1 MDGVG
6 RTVAGQKRAIQADTY
21 LGEMPLEPRDRRVV
35 EHLSTV
41 SGDKHQVADQAG
53 DGMPFLA
60 ETGKFHLNLAWSA

>member
-1 MDGVG
+1 MDVVG

-41 SGDKHQVADQAG
+41 SGDKHQADPPG